1 MSRKSKESKEIMNR
15 MEVEKMAETLLY
27 EWWYAISEEI
37 FERVCQVTE
46 LDEEQK
52 EALRSVALRPND
64 FQMEIEEKEES

>member
-1 MSRKSKESKEIMNR
+1 MD
-15 MEVEKMAETLLY
+15 VEKMAEALLY
-27 EWWYAISEEI
+27 EWWYAIAEEI

-64 FQMEIEEKEES
+64 FQMEIEGKKDS

>member
-1 MSRKSKESKEIMNR
+1 

-64 FQMEIEEKEES
+64 FQMEIEEKKES

>member
-1 MSRKSKESKEIMNR
+1 MNR

-64 FQMEIEEKEES
+64 FQMEIEEKKES

>member
-1 MSRKSKESKEIMNR
+1 MNR